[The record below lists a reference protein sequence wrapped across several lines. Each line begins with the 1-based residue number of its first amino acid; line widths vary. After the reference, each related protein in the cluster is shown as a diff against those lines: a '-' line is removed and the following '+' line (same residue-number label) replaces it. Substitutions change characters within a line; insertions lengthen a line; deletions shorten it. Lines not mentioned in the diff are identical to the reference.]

1 MEFGGKVGLLAG
13 ASSESGAVFSSSM
26 ESSDAELS
34 SQRAT
39 EAEEHGMRCLK
50 LARTE
55 LRMPA
60 PVKMSPFFTP
70 NCLFPEGGGG
80 EQMLSFSSPSKQ
92 GALMLTLDGTL
103 PCYHHLSA
111 STPAPSHMR
120 NAGMH
125 TGGSR
130 EHKHRVLA
138 RVNGLF
144 TPPQWLEFERQALI
158 YKHIVANIS
167 IPPNL
172 LVSVRSGFGFPPFS
186 AGYFGSSTLG
196 WRQVGKEDPEPGRC
210 RRTDGKKWRCARDVV
225 ADQKYCERHMNR
237 GRHRSRK
244 HVEGHID
251 HAANVIPTKSAS
263 AAPREGGTSGCLTN
277 SLHQTECLQTN
288 GCYPSQLDRMEMSTE
303 KVNECTQ
310 DFGSLSS
317 PYSLN
322 SRNSSKLFPL
332 SQEQNPFEEESCG
345 FQHRFILMDSPFK
358 PPSSSSDS
366 IQCSD
371 DELSRN
377 QFVSWSAEEMQY
389 DRTQLSISMPKSS
402 SNLVPASPISKE
414 QMSFSSQE
422 SNAINVVREGV
433 PKEAS
438 QYQKGQVLI
447 SSWECSMAGP
457 LGEVLN
463 NSRHTTDEQ
472 CKNLFSSSINFL
484 ADGCDLNNWLESS
497 PTHVLQKTN
506 FRSVSS
512 SAWSSPRE
520 DNRNSPENKGSLCD
534 DILGSALLRVP
545 TIPS

>member
-1 MEFGGKVGLLAG
+1 MV
-13 ASSESGAVFSSSM
+13 
-26 ESSDAELS
+26 
-34 SQRAT
+34 
-39 EAEEHGMRCLK
+39 EERVRCK
-50 LARTE
+50 
-55 LRMPA
+55 
-60 PVKMSPFFTP
+60 KGSI
-70 NCLFPEGGGG
+70 
-80 EQMLSFSSPSKQ
+80 
-92 GALMLTLDGTL
+92 LM
-103 PCYHHLSA
+103 
-111 STPAPSHMR
+111 
-120 NAGMH
+120 GMH